1 MMVLSSIVS
10 IQKSIT
16 KITLRLSLYTRT
28 NIVAS
33 LKETTTDNWYLFLY
47 WLSTLQ
53 FGDQT
58 GSTPA
63 GGKKRRAKKE
73 AADKDSG
80 KKDKESTSNKKR
92 EKDKKSS
99 AKKDKDKK
107 KSSVKKDKD
116 KKKSK
121 LSSGTKT
128 SSVPEEEHDTIE
140 LWANFDSI
148 DSVCNFMP
156 HQNKVHCPTWFCNA
170 PLSLSV
176 LSINLSDLRNVG
188 SI

>member
-1 MMVLSSIVS
+1 MMVISSIVS
-10 IQKSIT
+10 IQKSI
-16 KITLRLSLYTRT
+16 IEISMRLSLYTRT

-33 LKETTTDNWYLFLY
+33 IKETTTDYWYLFLY
-47 WLSTLQ
+47 WLSTFQ

-58 GSTPA
+58 GNTPA

-80 KKDKESTSNKKR
+80 KKDKKSTSNKKK

-99 AKKDKDKK
+99 A
-107 KSSVKKDKD
+107 KKDKD

-140 LWANFDSI
+140 LWANFDSV
-148 DSVCNFMP
+148 DSVSNLMP